1 MKRSKLRRRY
11 GRAGHPL
18 FPRVVVYLEKVSPT
32 RYVVSAKLQPH
43 YNAKWESLIEFHYDN
58 VQSARKAYR
67 ESGPRLAERFHI
79 PASRVEYA

>member
-1 MKRSKLRRRY
+1 VTHRLRKRY

-32 RYVVSAKLQPH
+32 RFVVSAKTQSH
-43 YNAKWESLIEFHYDN
+43 YGAKWESLLSFHYDN

-67 ESGPRLAERFHI
+67 EAGLSLAARFHI